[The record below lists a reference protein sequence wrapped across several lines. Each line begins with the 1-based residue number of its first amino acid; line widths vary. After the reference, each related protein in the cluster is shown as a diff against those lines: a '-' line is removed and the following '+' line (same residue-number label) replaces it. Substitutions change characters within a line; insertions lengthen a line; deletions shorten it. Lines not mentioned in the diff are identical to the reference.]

1 CIACNIPMFFSI
13 QVIIFHEKVHEMTMF
28 PWGCANYSG
37 VCRSHC
43 LPTELMFGPYG
54 CEKGFV
60 CCVSKI

>member
-1 CIACNIPMFFSI
+1 MSRPYFLFFMLLGF
-13 QVIIFHEKVHEMTMF
+13 IFLTDAAAMF

>member
-1 CIACNIPMFFSI
+1 LFPYYLFTLLYVLL
-13 QVIIFHEKVHEMTMF
+13 VIFLYAAAMF